1 MTTKISKKNGI
12 SKPKISI
19 NLTKVAISTL
29 ETLKAGN
36 LRNVV
41 VVGNFIEN
49 KASLLK
55 ELKNLSSP
63 PNSSATKK
71 KSPGLLKEKLEKA
84 LRMKSILEEAVQG
97 DAEKAHNELA
107 ELCEERKKQVEFR
120 HHNFIST
127 TSPLAASTYNCPN
140 RRRKGKK
147 KHRKNSGKNLTDK

>member
-84 LRMKSILEEAVQG
+84 SRMKSILEEAVQG
-97 DAEKAHNELA
+97 DAGKAHNELA
-107 ELCEERKKQVEFR
+107 ELCEERKKQD
-120 HHNFIST
+120 
-127 TSPLAASTYNCPN
+127 
-140 RRRKGKK
+140 
-147 KHRKNSGKNLTDK
+147 TDTAKDD